1 VPIREGAKSWVKE
14 LRRRFDIRNDMN
26 VPKRKRSAR
35 PRIRKP
41 TNWRAKVHPF
51 LVRMLEFNRKVADL
65 LASAN
70 EADRAE
76 GQRLS
81 DNLTPELVA
90 EAERMRDAIPKSE
103 RLRHDAHLSIYGAV
117 DSKEETVIPEEQFL
131 LGWLAWSKCGKTIVE
146 LVEGDEAGDEKSSR
160 QLASVT
166 KDYQDW
172 RYGKLDPNRLRS
184 KFDYHHL
191 STLRM
196 CLDLGIETLT
206 QEELADCFD
215 EVCTCGET
223 HDAENLRKLRTRV
236 IEMME
241 KLTARIR
248 PRTPKDLSGKDRS

>member
-1 VPIREGAKSWVKE
+1 
-14 LRRRFDIRNDMN
+14 MN
-26 VPKRKRSAR
+26 APKRRRSAR
-35 PRIRKP
+35 PRVRKP

-51 LVRMLEFNRKVADL
+51 LVRMLEFNKKVADL
-65 LASAN
+65 LASPN
-70 EADRAE
+70 ETDRAE

-81 DNLTPELVA
+81 DNLTPELIA
-90 EAERMRDAIPKSE
+90 EAERMHDAIPESD
-103 RLRHDAHLSIYGAV
+103 RPRHDAHLSIYGAV
-117 DSKEETVIPEEQFL
+117 DSKEGTVIPEDQFL
-131 LGWLAWSKCGKTIVE
+131 LGWLAWSKHGKTIVE
-146 LVEGDEAGDEKSSR
+146 LVEGDKAGDEKSSR
-160 QLASVT
+160 QFGSVT

-191 STLRM
+191 SMLRM
-196 CLDLGIETLT
+196 GLDLGIEILT

-241 KLTARIR
+241 RLTARSL
-248 PRTPKDLSGKDRS
+248 PQNPKDPSGKDRL